1 MKGVVVTTQNEMY
14 IKDFAQPLYETIGKE
29 VGGWIEVVHPV
40 GLKRAPSNLCFV
52 CNEEGLLHNLPLN
65 LFGSVLYGFHIH
77 GNPIVG
83 NIVFM
88 REGMVDG
95 EPDFVDLTDADI
107 EWIKKLAHE
116 VSGGEIREVEAGE
129 PDA

>member
-1 MKGVVVTTQNEMY
+1 MGGGKRKYRALTP
-14 IKDFAQPLYETIGKE
+14 AQIEWAYEKWCLGYTLAQIAEALE
-29 VGGWIEVVHPV
+29 VSSRV

-52 CNEEGLLHNLPLN
+52 CNEEGLMHNLPLN

-88 REGMVDG
+88 REGIVDG
-95 EPDFVDLTDADI
+95 EPDFVELTDEDI
-107 EWIKKLAHE
+107 AWIKKLARE
-116 VSGGEIREVEAGE
+116 VSGGVIREVEAR
-129 PDA
+129 